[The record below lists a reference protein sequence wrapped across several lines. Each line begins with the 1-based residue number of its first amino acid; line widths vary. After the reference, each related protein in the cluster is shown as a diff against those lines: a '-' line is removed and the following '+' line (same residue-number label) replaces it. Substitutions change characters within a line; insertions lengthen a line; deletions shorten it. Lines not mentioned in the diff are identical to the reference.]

1 MAQYCYL
8 WEFHVHLEQR
18 EEFEHRYGPDGAW
31 VALFRQAPGYIET
44 LLLRDRSQSLRYVT
58 LDRWES
64 LEAYRAF
71 RSRFSGQYEDLD
83 RSCEGLTTHEA
94 LLGEFSDV

>member
-8 WEFHVHLEQR
+8 WEFHVHPECQS
-18 EEFEHRYGPDGAW
+18 EFERRYGTEGSW

-44 LLLRDRSQSLRYVT
+44 LLLRDRSQTLRYVT
-58 LDRWES
+58 IDRWDS

-71 RSRFSGQYEDLD
+71 RSEFSRQYEELD
-83 RSCEGLTTHEA
+83 RLCNGLTKHEA
-94 LLGEFSDV
+94 SLGEFSN